1 MDPKQRVKEITALLE
16 KYNYEYYVLDN
27 PSVTDAEYDRLM
39 QELIMLENE
48 HPELQSPLSPS
59 QRVGG
64 LVQEEFK
71 KVTHKRTMLSLA
83 NAFNDDDLYDF
94 DRKIINYYTG
104 KSSGNN
110 CVYFANSI
118 CRFG

>member
-1 MDPKQRVKEITALLE
+1 MSVKERIDEIRNLLE

-48 HPELQSPLSPS
+48 HPEFQSPLSPS

-64 LVQEEFK
+64 IVQDKFK
-71 KVTHKRTMLSLA
+71 EVTHKRMMLSLA
-83 NAFNDDDLYDF
+83 NAFNEDDLRDF
-94 DRKIINYYTG
+94 DRWFRYVSCLSWQFRIR
-104 KSSGNN
+104 
-110 CVYFANSI
+110 CD
-118 CRFG
+118 